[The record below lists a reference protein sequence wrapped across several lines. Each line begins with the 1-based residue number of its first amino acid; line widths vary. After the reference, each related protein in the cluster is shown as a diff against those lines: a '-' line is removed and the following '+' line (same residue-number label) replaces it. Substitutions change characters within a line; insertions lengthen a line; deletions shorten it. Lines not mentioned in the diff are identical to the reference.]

1 MNTPQLLEKRHGEH
15 AAGQPQPPKSPEE
28 TVGTSGRSVA
38 SQTSTRQPARDQNIS
53 RAPRFK
59 WAVLIALCSGQFV
72 MVLDSTVMNVSI
84 QKVIDD
90 LHTSVTTMQLAI
102 ATYTLTTAALIMF
115 GGKLG
120 DIIGRRLA
128 FRIGLVTFGAGALIT
143 ALAQTMAI
151 LILGWSIL
159 EAVGAA
165 LMIPAIIALLASNYD
180 GRDRVIAYGAIGGI
194 AGAAG
199 ACGPIIGGWVATVG
213 SWRDVFAAEAV
224 IMVCLL
230 GLSKIVRDAPLG
242 HARPRMDWVGAL
254 LSASGL
260 ALAVLGVV
268 QASTWGWINPK
279 QPPSIGGTP
288 IEPLGRSPVIYLIV
302 VGVILVA
309 GFVLWERRIAAQG
322 HDTLVDLAMLRLAQ
336 LRAGL
341 GTMAVMFL
349 CLGGIFFLMPLYLQI
364 VLGKDPLQT
373 GVDLLPMS
381 LAVFF
386 VAMGASRL
394 STRVAPRSV
403 IQLGL
408 LFVAAGAGLLII
420 TIDRT
425 YDPLPFAGSVMIIGI
440 GLGLIASQVTNVNLA
455 SAGPDKTSETGALQG
470 TAQNLGSA
478 LGTAVIGS
486 IVLSFLTTTFDHRVY
501 NDTSLPVAPRHTVSA
516 QTRHGLSFIPAP
528 IAAKALEQRHV
539 PAPIVEQL
547 QTNYALSQIDALKLG
562 IGGIALIALLGLGVT
577 RRLPTTPLRAPPDQI
592 ITD

>member
-1 MNTPQLLEKRHGEH
+1 MSE
-15 AAGQPQPPKSPEE
+15 
-28 TVGTSGRSVA
+28 VTSGRPGRGVEVSA
-38 SQTSTRQPARDQNIS
+38 AKPPGRR
-53 RAPRFK
+53 

-84 QKVIDD
+84 QKVIVD
-90 LHTSVTTMQLAI
+90 LHTKVTTMQLAI
-102 ATYTLTTAALIMF
+102 ATYTLTTAALIMI

-143 ALAQTMAI
+143 ALAQSMGV

-165 LMIPAIIALLASNYD
+165 LMIPAIISLLASNYE
-180 GRDRVIAYGAIGGI
+180 GPDRVIAYGAIGGI

-230 GLSKIVRDAPLG
+230 GASTIVRDAPLG
-242 HARPRMDWVGAL
+242 RARPRMDVIGAI
-254 LSASGL
+254 LSAAGL
-260 ALAVLGVV
+260 ALAVLGIV
-268 QASTWGWINPK
+268 QSSTWGWIKAK
-279 QPPSIGGTP
+279 QPPTIDGTAIQP
-288 IEPLGRSPVIYLIV
+288 FGLSVVPLLIV
-302 VGVILVA
+302 AGLLLVA
-309 GFVLWERRIAAQG
+309 GFAVWERRVATRG
-322 HDTLVDLAMLRLAQ
+322 HDTLIDLAMLRLPA

-349 CLGGIFFLMPLYLQI
+349 CLGGMFFLMPLYLQI

-386 VAMGASRL
+386 VAMGTSRL
-394 STRVAPRSV
+394 SSRLAPRRLIV
-403 IQLGL
+403 LGF
-408 LFVAAGAGLLII
+408 LFIAAGAGLLII

-425 YDPLPFAGSVMIIGI
+425 FDPVPFAGSVLVVGI

-455 SAGPDKTSETGALQG
+455 SAGPAKTSEAGALQG

-486 IVLSFLTTTFDHRVY
+486 ILLSVLTATFDHRVY
-501 NDTSLPVAPRHTVSA
+501 HDTSLPVGPRHTVSHK
-516 QTRHGLSFIPAP
+516 TGHGLAFIPAASAG
-528 IAAKALEQRHV
+528 AALKGQGVPPPVVSQLEQ
-539 PAPIVEQL
+539 
-547 QTNYALSQIDALKLG
+547 NYALSQVDGLKIA
-562 IGGIALIALLGLGVT
+562 IGGVALIALLGLGTT
-577 RRLPTTPLRAPPDQI
+577 RRLPSSPLRGPPEASSA
-592 ITD
+592 

>member
-1 MNTPQLLEKRHGEH
+1 MTARRHGRDSDAS
-15 AAGQPQPPKSPEE
+15 AAK
-28 TVGTSGRSVA
+28 V
-38 SQTSTRQPARDQNIS
+38 
-53 RAPRFK
+53 PRFK

-84 QKVIDD
+84 QKVIVD
-90 LHTSVTTMQLAI
+90 LHTRVTTMQLAI
-102 ATYTLTTAALIMF
+102 ATYTLTTAALIMI

-143 ALAQTMAI
+143 ALAQSMGV
-151 LILGWSIL
+151 LILGWSVL

-165 LMIPAIIALLASNYD
+165 LMIPAIISLLASNYE
-180 GRDRVIAYGAIGGI
+180 GPDRVVAYGAIGGI

-230 GLSKIVRDAPLG
+230 GLSTIVRDAPLG
-242 HARPRMDWVGAL
+242 RARPRMDVIGGI
-254 LSASGL
+254 LSAVGL
-260 ALAVLGVV
+260 ALAVLGIV
-268 QASTWGWINPK
+268 QSSTWGWINSK
-279 QPPSIGGTP
+279 RPPTIGHTA
-288 IEPLGRSPVIYLIV
+288 IEPFGLSVVPFLIV
-302 VGVILVA
+302 AGLLLVA
-309 GFVLWERRIAAQG
+309 GFALWERRIAARG
-322 HDTLVDLAMLRLAQ
+322 RDTLVDLAMLRLAQ

-349 CLGGIFFLMPLYLQI
+349 CLGGMFFLMPLYLQI

-386 VAMGASRL
+386 VAMGASRM
-394 STRVAPRSV
+394 SSRFAPRRLIV
-403 IQLGL
+403 LGF
-408 LFVAAGAGLLII
+408 LFIAAGAGLLII

-425 YDPLPFAGSVMIIGI
+425 FDPVGFAGSVLVVGI

-455 SAGPDKTSETGALQG
+455 SAGPAKTSETGALQG

-478 LGTAVIGS
+478 LGTAIIGS
-486 IVLSFLTTTFDHRVY
+486 ILLSLLTATFDHRVY
-501 NDTSLPVAPRHTVSA
+501 HDTSLPVGPRHTVS
-516 QTRHGLSFIPAP
+516 QKTSRGLAFIPAP
-528 IAAKALEQRHV
+528 AAGAALKHKGV
-539 PAPIVEQL
+539 PAPIVNQLEQ
-547 QTNYALSQIDALKLG
+547 NYAQSQVDALKIA
-562 IGGIALIALLGLGVT
+562 IGGVALIALLGLGTT
-577 RRLPTTPLRAPPDQI
+577 RRLPSSPLRGPPDAPVAA
-592 ITD
+592 